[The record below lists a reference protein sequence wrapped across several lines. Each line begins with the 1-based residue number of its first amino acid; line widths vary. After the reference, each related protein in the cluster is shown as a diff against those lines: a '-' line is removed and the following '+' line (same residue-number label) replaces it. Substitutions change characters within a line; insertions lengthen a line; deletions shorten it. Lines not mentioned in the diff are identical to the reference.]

1 MTNVTALVEQAIGS
15 KSPIEGLLEVYNGYA
30 ARSRVERMRMKR
42 ELAYIKDET
51 LFDTKAMF
59 ALPDAFRDDSTPVV
73 GIAPYAATKLEYRLR
88 SKRGLFHADSREV
101 LSFDIPLSVEERRV
115 AKEREQWSAM
125 SPEQRDY
132 NLRMRAMAF
141 TSLSSWRSDYEAHVP
156 PTPKALLPWN
166 PITRRKL
173 HVLFDADWKALPV
186 DPYLLERVNGNQF
199 RVVAHWDLTD
209 KEREIMRLIAR

>member
-1 MTNVTALVEQAIGS
+1 MTNVTALVDQAIGS

-51 LFDTKAMF
+51 LFDTRALF
-59 ALPDAFRDDSTPVV
+59 ALTDAFRDDSTPVV
-73 GIAPYAATKLEYRLR
+73 GIAPYTATMLEYRIR
-88 SKRGLFHADSREV
+88 SQRGHFHVKGTEL
-101 LSFDIPLSVEERRV
+101 LSFDIPSGVKERRD
-115 AKEREQWSAM
+115 AKERERLAAM
-125 SPEQRDY
+125 TPQQLDWE
-132 NLRMRAMAF
+132 LRSRLPF
-141 TSLSSWRSDYEAHVP
+141 FSFGRTDYEAHVP